1 MKTEEQIKRYIE
13 SIKKDPEFLNEVC
26 KDKTP
31 AEVYKAALE
40 FVLAPEEKFR
50 NLYEEQMNSCIKAF
64 HEYEDAIRYLYTH
77 ISKDLKERKQCL
89 QKFMDI
95 AKARKSE
102 ESTALHVYQQCAGV
116 LPDVGLRLYST
127 DGNYRVLQ

>member
-13 SIKKDPEFLNEVC
+13 SINKNPEFLNAVY

-40 FVLAPEEKFR
+40 FVLKPEEKFR
-50 NLYEEQMNSCIKAF
+50 NLYEEQMNNCIEVF
-64 HEYEDAIRYLYTH
+64 PEYEDAIRYLYANA
-77 ISKDLKERKQCL
+77 SKDLKVRKQCL

-95 AKARKSE
+95 AKARKSR
-102 ESTALHVYQQCAGV
+102 ESAAFRVYRQCAGM
-116 LPDVGLRLYST
+116 LPDVGLRLYAT
-127 DGNYRVLQ
+127 DGNYRVV